1 MKIRTQD
8 ARQYLEY
15 GEIYAE
21 YSYDGKGAT
30 VYARSRFHNGAL
42 FAGAYED
49 MTRAKG
55 KLPGVREGQEKADCN
70 LYYRV
75 LFYCGLWEL
84 DRGLYHWL
92 PMEG

>member
-30 VYARSRFHNGAL
+30 VYARSRFHNGAM
-42 FAGAYED
+42 FVGVYED
-49 MTRAKG
+49 MARAKG
-55 KLPGVREGQEKADCN
+55 VLYEVDLAYQTGQ
-70 LYYRV
+70 RV
-75 LFYCGLWEL
+75 FYMPAE
-84 DRGLYHWL
+84 
-92 PMEG
+92 

>member
-30 VYARSRFHNGAL
+30 VYVRSRFHNGAL
-42 FAGAYED
+42 FVGVYED
-49 MTRAKG
+49 MARAKG
-55 KLPGVREGQEKADCN
+55 VLYEVDLAYQTGQ
-70 LYYRV
+70 RV
-75 LFYCGLWEL
+75 FYMPAE
-84 DRGLYHWL
+84 
-92 PMEG
+92 

>member
-21 YSYDGKGAT
+21 YSHDGKGAM

-42 FAGAYED
+42 FA
-49 MTRAKG
+49 
-55 KLPGVREGQEKADCN
+55 
-70 LYYRV
+70 
-75 LFYCGLWEL
+75 
-84 DRGLYHWL
+84 
-92 PMEG
+92 

>member
-30 VYARSRFHNGAL
+30 VYVRSRFHNGAL
-42 FAGAYED
+42 FVGVYED
-49 MTRAKG
+49 MARAKG
-55 KLPGVREGQEKADCN
+55 VLYEVDLAYQAGQ
-70 LYYRV
+70 RV
-75 LFYCGLWEL
+75 FYMPAE
-84 DRGLYHWL
+84 
-92 PMEG
+92 

>member
-1 MKIRTQD
+1 MKIKTQE
-8 ARQYLEY
+8 ARKNLEY

-30 VYARSRFHNGAL
+30 VYARRRLHKGAL

-55 KLPGVREGQEKADCN
+55 VLYEVDLAYQAGQ
-70 LYYRV
+70 RV
-75 LFYCGLWEL
+75 FYMPAE
-84 DRGLYHWL
+84 
-92 PMEG
+92 

>member
-42 FAGAYED
+42 FVGIYED
-49 MTRAKG
+49 MARAKG
-55 KLPGVREGQEKADCN
+55 VLYEVDLAYQTGQ
-70 LYYRV
+70 RV
-75 LFYCGLWEL
+75 FYMPAE
-84 DRGLYHWL
+84 
-92 PMEG
+92 

>member
-42 FAGAYED
+42 FSGAYED

-55 KLPGVREGQEKADCN
+55 VLYEVDLAYQAGQ
-70 LYYRV
+70 RV
-75 LFYCGLWEL
+75 FYMPAE
-84 DRGLYHWL
+84 
-92 PMEG
+92 

>member
-21 YSYDGKGAT
+21 YSHDGKGAT

-42 FAGAYED
+42 FVGVYED
-49 MTRAKG
+49 MARAKG
-55 KLPGVREGQEKADCN
+55 VLYEVDLAYQAGQ
-70 LYYRV
+70 RV
-75 LFYCGLWEL
+75 FYMPAE
-84 DRGLYHWL
+84 
-92 PMEG
+92 

>member
-8 ARQYLEY
+8 ARQYIEY
-15 GEIYAE
+15 GEIYA
-21 YSYDGKGAT
+21 AM

-55 KLPGVREGQEKADCN
+55 VLYEVDLSYQAGQ
-70 LYYRV
+70 RV
-75 LFYCGLWEL
+75 FYMPAE
-84 DRGLYHWL
+84 
-92 PMEG
+92 